1 MKAVMSSSLL
11 SAIIPVRAMRGNL
24 ENLTR
29 TLRLCSGL
37 AIDVLIIHDDAQD
50 GTSQELHKL
59 VDGLGNSSI
68 SLVEK
73 NVNSPGLARNI
84 GISLTKTDWLCFWDS
99 DDLPNPTAYLEMIN
113 ASISNHAQVSIG
125 GISSMDRHSG
135 KIESTY
141 AVDTSQKNWVLD
153 LVNMPSFTRMAFER
167 KMIGSI
173 RFPSFRM
180 GEDQCFLRDLNFL
193 NYKIYTTA
201 QTCYT
206 YITNFDGQLTRNEIA
221 LADVRRSVDHLV
233 SRLSEAEGKMI
244 AFSQGQALKLF
255 ISGLRL
261 PGRLNWIKKAPR
273 TWLGIGLL
281 CLQHPLRSA
290 GTVKFLVKNR
300 VRLAGR

>member
-1 MKAVMSSSLL
+1 MSTSLV

-24 ENLTR
+24 SNLTK
-29 TLRLCSGL
+29 TLKLCHGL
-37 AIDVLIIHDDAQD
+37 PIDVFVIHDDAQD

-59 VDGLGNSSI
+59 LDGLGNSRI

-84 GISLTKTDWLCFWDS
+84 GISLTKTDWICFWDS
-99 DDLPNPTAYLEMIN
+99 DDLPNPSAYLEMIN
-113 ASISNHAQVSIG
+113 ASISNYAQISIG
-125 GISSMDRHSG
+125 GICSMDGHSG
-135 KIESTY
+135 NIESTY
-141 AVDTSQKNWVLD
+141 AVDTAQKNWVLD

-167 KMIGSI
+167 SMIGSI

-206 YITNFDGQLTRNEIA
+206 YITNFDGQLTRSEIA
-221 LADVRRSVDHLV
+221 LIDVRRSADHLV

-255 ISGLRL
+255 MSGLRL
-261 PGRLNWIKKAPR
+261 PGRLNWMKKSPG

-281 CLQHPLRSA
+281 FLQHPLQTAR
-290 GTVKFLVKNR
+290 TVNFLVKNR